1 MSDAFT
7 GDRIILND
15 IGFFGYHGVYPE
27 EERLGQRFYV
37 DLELGLD
44 LTQAAATDDLSAGV
58 NYGKIYEVTKEA
70 FEGRRMKLIE
80 GVGQNIVTALFD
92 AFPPVRWI
100 KVRVRKPEAPIAM
113 VRGYAAVELHR
124 ERSEP

>member
-15 IGFFGYHGVYPE
+15 LGFFGYHGVFPE

-37 DLELGLD
+37 DLELGID
-44 LTQAAATDDLSAGV
+44 LAEAAARDDLDASV
-58 NYGKIYEVTKEA
+58 NYGKIYEVVEA
-70 FEGRRMKLIE
+70 AFTEPRMKLIE
-80 GVGQNIVTALFD
+80 AVGHNIVTALFQ
-92 AFPPVRWI
+92 AFPPIRWI

-124 ERSEP
+124 VRDPK

>member
-15 IGFFGYHGVYPE
+15 LGFFGYHGVFPE
-27 EERLGQRFYV
+27 EERLGQRFHV

-44 LTQAAATDDLSAGV
+44 LAEAAATDDLAASV
-58 NYGKIYEVTKEA
+58 NYGKIYEAVEA
-70 FEGRRMKLIE
+70 AFSGRRMKLIE
-80 GVGQNIVTALFD
+80 AVAHNIATALFA
-92 AFPPVRWI
+92 AFPPIRWI

-124 ERSEP
+124 VRGEA

>member
-15 IGFFGYHGVYPE
+15 LGFFGYHGVFPE

-37 DLELGLD
+37 DMELGID
-44 LTQAAATDDLSAGV
+44 LADAAGSDDLDASV
-58 NYGKIYEVTKEA
+58 NYGNIYKVVEA
-70 FEGRRMKLIE
+70 AFTEPRMKLIE
-80 GVGQNIVTALFD
+80 AVGHNIVTALFE
-92 AFPPVRWI
+92 AFPPIRWI
-100 KVRVRKPEAPIAM
+100 KIRVRKPEAPIAM

-124 ERSEP
+124 VRGQP

>member
-15 IGFFGYHGVYPE
+15 LGFFGYHGVFPE

-37 DLELGLD
+37 DLELGID
-44 LTQAAATDDLSAGV
+44 LAQAAATDDLAASV
-58 NYGKIYEVTKEA
+58 NYGKIYEAVEA
-70 FEGRRMKLIE
+70 AFTGRRMKLIE
-80 GVGQNIVTALFD
+80 AVAHNVATALFE
-92 AFPPVRWI
+92 AFPPIRWI

-124 ERSEP
+124 VRGQA